1 MPSIARVID
10 LRRLHHL
17 LVLAEECHFARAA
30 ERVHLS
36 QPAFSRSI
44 QMLESQLGMRL
55 FDRETGEVKPTP
67 AGQFIVERARRLMF
81 DARSLERDLLL
92 YRDSQLGDIAFGAGP
107 FPATTIMPRV
117 IPHLRTQYPGVRVRL
132 EVSNWKLLYERL
144 LAEDIEFFV
153 ADVRDLPDDPNVRSE
168 SLGRQAS
175 HLFVR
180 AGHPLAGAPC
190 TLADAWKFG
199 LAVTKMPA
207 QVASLL
213 QRLVG
218 LPPGEPAVPAFEC
231 DDLHLLR
238 SLAVATDS
246 VIGTSDAACRAD
258 VEAGTLVRLDVTD
271 LPHVYSEMGIVV
283 LTHRTPSPMAQLAIE
298 CVKDVAGQVNAPP
311 AGRATPA

>member
-1 MPSIARVID
+1 VID

-67 AGQFIVERARRLMF
+67 AGDFIVDRARRLMF

-92 YRDSQLGDIAFGAGP
+92 YRDSQLGDIAIGAGP

-117 IPHLRTQYPGVRVRL
+117 IPRLRTQYPNVRVRL
-132 EVSNWKLLYERL
+132 EISNWKLLHDRL

-153 ADVRDLPDDPNVRSE
+153 ADVRDLPEDPNVRSE
-168 SLGRQAS
+168 SLGRQPA
-175 HLFVR
+175 HLFAR
-180 AGHPLAGAPC
+180 AGHPLAGTPC
-190 TLADAWKFG
+190 TAGDAWKFG
-199 LAVTKMPA
+199 IAGTKMPKPAAALLA
-207 QVASLL
+207 Q
-213 QRLVG
+213 LVG
-218 LPPGEPAVPAFEC
+218 LPPGETPVLAFEC

-238 SLAVATDS
+238 SLAVSTDT

-258 VEAGTLVRLDVTD
+258 VEAGTLVRLQVTD
-271 LPHVYSEMGIVV
+271 LPDVYSEMGVV
-283 LTHRTPSPMAQLAIE
+283 TLAHRTLSPMGQRAIE
-298 CVKDVAGQVNAPP
+298 CVREVAAVVNVPSH
-311 AGRATPA
+311 